1 MNDQNAAD
9 KDLLTIEELAA
20 HAMKSEQQE
29 AEASAPSD
37 AVADEEDEAPV
48 EEDEENTADEADDEA
63 GDEQE
68 EDEDAADDE
77 AGKPK
82 AAARKKAAAASS
94 EGSEEKESLSQKLR
108 DFVDDEEVKPFK
120 IGPLFK
126 ALVGGDGLSRIIAR
140 NWLFI
145 TVLVFFSCCYVSSR
159 YMMQNATLERNAL
172 TRTLADRKY
181 KALTAS
187 SEYLEKTR
195 SHYIESNL
203 KDTTIHSST
212 DLPFA
217 LKIEQEDRNE

>member
-1 MNDQNAAD
+1 MNEQNAAD

-20 HAMKSEQQE
+20 HAMESEQQEE

-37 AVADEEDEAPV
+37 VAVDDAAIADDAPV
-48 EEDEENTADEADDEA
+48 ENDEKNTDDKKSA
-63 GDEQE
+63 NDEQ
-68 EDEDAADDE
+68 
-77 AGKPK
+77 
-82 AAARKKAAAASS
+82 
-94 EGSEEKESLSQKLR
+94 ESLSQKLR
-108 DFVDDEEVKPFK
+108 DFVDDEEPKPFK

-126 ALVGGDGLSRIIAR
+126 ALIGGDGLSRIIG
-140 NWLFI
+140 NNKLFI
-145 TVLVFFSCCYVSSR
+145 SVIVFFSCCYVSSR
-159 YMMQNATLERNAL
+159 YMMQNAVLERNAL

>member
-1 MNDQNAAD
+1 MNEQNAAD

-20 HAMKSEQQE
+20 HAMESEQQEE

-37 AVADEEDEAPV
+37 VAVDDAAIADDAPV
-48 EEDEENTADEADDEA
+48 ESNEKSADDEKSA
-63 GDEQE
+63 NDEQ
-68 EDEDAADDE
+68 
-77 AGKPK
+77 
-82 AAARKKAAAASS
+82 
-94 EGSEEKESLSQKLR
+94 ESLSQKLR
-108 DFVDDEEVKPFK
+108 DFVDDEEPKPFK

-126 ALVGGDGLSRIIAR
+126 ALIGGDGLSRIIG
-140 NWLFI
+140 NNKLFI
-145 TVLVFFSCCYVSSR
+145 SVIVFFSCCYVSSR
-159 YMMQNATLERNAL
+159 YMMQNAVLERNAL

>member
-1 MNDQNAAD
+1 MNEQNAAD

-20 HAMKSEQQE
+20 HAMESEQQEE

-37 AVADEEDEAPV
+37 VAVDDAAIDDDAPV
-48 EEDEENTADEADDEA
+48 ESNEKSADDEKSA
-63 GDEQE
+63 NDEQ
-68 EDEDAADDE
+68 
-77 AGKPK
+77 
-82 AAARKKAAAASS
+82 
-94 EGSEEKESLSQKLR
+94 ESLSQKLR
-108 DFVDDEEVKPFK
+108 DFVDDEEPKPFK

-126 ALVGGDGLSRIIAR
+126 ALIGGDGLSRIIG
-140 NWLFI
+140 NNKLFI
-145 TVLVFFSCCYVSSR
+145 SVIVFFSCCYVSSR
-159 YMMQNATLERNAL
+159 YMMQNAVLERNAL

>member
-1 MNDQNAAD
+1 MNEQNAAD

-20 HAMKSEQQE
+20 HAMESEQQEE

-37 AVADEEDEAPV
+37 VAVDDAAIDNDAPVESNEKSAGDEKSANDEKSADEE
-48 EEDEENTADEADDEA
+48 
-63 GDEQE
+63 Q
-68 EDEDAADDE
+68 
-77 AGKPK
+77 
-82 AAARKKAAAASS
+82 
-94 EGSEEKESLSQKLR
+94 ESLSQKLR
-108 DFVDDEEVKPFK
+108 DFVDDEEPKPFK

-126 ALVGGDGLSRIIAR
+126 ALIGGDGLSRIIG
-140 NWLFI
+140 NNKLFI
-145 TVLVFFSCCYVSSR
+145 SVIVFFSCCYVSSR
-159 YMMQNATLERNAL
+159 YMMQNAVLERNAL

>member
-1 MNDQNAAD
+1 MNEQNAAD

-20 HAMKSEQQE
+20 HAMESEQQEE

-37 AVADEEDEAPV
+37 VAVDDAAIDDDAPV
-48 EEDEENTADEADDEA
+48 ESNEKSA
-63 GDEQE
+63 GDEKSAN
-68 EDEDAADDE
+68 DEKNTDDE
-77 AGKPK
+77 KSAND
-82 AAARKKAAAASS
+82 
-94 EGSEEKESLSQKLR
+94 EQESLSQKLR
-108 DFVDDEEVKPFK
+108 DFVDDEEPKPFK

-126 ALVGGDGLSRIIAR
+126 ALIGGDGLSRIIG
-140 NWLFI
+140 NNKLFI
-145 TVLVFFSCCYVSSR
+145 SVIVFFSCCYVSSR
-159 YMMQNATLERNAL
+159 YMMQNAVLERNAL

>member
-1 MNDQNAAD
+1 MNEQNAAD

-20 HAMKSEQQE
+20 HAMESEQQEE

-37 AVADEEDEAPV
+37 VAVDDAAIADDAPV
-48 EEDEENTADEADDEA
+48 ENDEKNTDDEKSA
-63 GDEQE
+63 NDEQ
-68 EDEDAADDE
+68 
-77 AGKPK
+77 
-82 AAARKKAAAASS
+82 
-94 EGSEEKESLSQKLR
+94 ESLSQKLR
-108 DFVDDEEVKPFK
+108 DFVDDEEPKPFK

-126 ALVGGDGLSRIIAR
+126 ALIGGDGLSRIIG
-140 NWLFI
+140 NNKLFI
-145 TVLVFFSCCYVSSR
+145 SVIVFFSCCYVSSR
-159 YMMQNATLERNAL
+159 YMMQNAVLERNAL